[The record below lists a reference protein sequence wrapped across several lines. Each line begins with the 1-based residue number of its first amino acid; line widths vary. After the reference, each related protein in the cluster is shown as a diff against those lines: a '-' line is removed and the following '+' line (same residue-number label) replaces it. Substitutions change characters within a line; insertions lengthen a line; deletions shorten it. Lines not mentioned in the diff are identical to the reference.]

1 MRALLNAQGSLGD
14 IRPLL
19 ALAKG
24 LRDRGHEVTFCAPP
38 DFRPLCENAAIRY
51 IPLGPSIDRIIN
63 REAPEIAGALE
74 GALFLSRAFL
84 KENIGLYFE
93 KLLPLASD
101 SDIVL
106 GSGIDFAGSSVA
118 ERRGLPYRFI
128 AFAPVAFASA
138 SYPPVTFP
146 LFGLPPLLNKA
157 AWKTTQVGETVLGLR
172 RMFNR
177 ERRAIGLKPAGGIV
191 AHMGAHSLLAADP
204 FLAPLPA
211 DVTAACTQ
219 TGYWFEAESAGLAP
233 ALLKFIRSGPKPVYV
248 GFGSMP
254 PFRRCGAFLAA
265 LAQAGQFRFVAQKSS
280 FMPELRQNTNNM
292 FLLDKAPHSKLF
304 PLLAGAIHHGG
315 SGTTHT
321 AARAGIPQ
329 FVIPYSFDQYYWGD
343 RVRALELGP
352 APVKRAAL
360 APDNFAEA
368 LRRLPLFRN
377 KAAVL
382 GKEMQSRN
390 GLETALGVVEK
401 LPNSCRKH
409 K

>member
-38 DFRPLCENAAIRY
+38 DFKTLCENAAIRY
-51 IPLGPSIDRIIN
+51 IPLGPSIDRVIN

-74 GALFLSRAFL
+74 GALFLSRTFL
-84 KENIGLYFE
+84 KQNIRLYFE
-93 KLLPLASD
+93 KLLPLAAS

-118 ERRGLPYRFI
+118 ERRGLPYRFV
-128 AFAPVAFASA
+128 AFTPVAFAS
-138 SYPPVTFP
+138 SSHPPVTFP
-146 LFGLPPLLNKA
+146 VFGMPPLLNKA
-157 AWKTTQVGETVLGLR
+157 AWKLTQAGEIILGLR

-177 ERRAIGLKPAGGIV
+177 QRRAIGLKPVGGIV

-204 FLAPLPA
+204 FLAPLPPDVKA
-211 DVTAACTQ
+211 DCTQ
-219 TGYWFEAESAGLAP
+219 TGYWFEEESAELDP
-233 ALLKFIRSGPKPVYV
+233 ALLKFIRSGPKPIYV

-254 PFRRCGAFLAA
+254 PFRRCGTFLAA

-280 FMPELRQNTNNM
+280 FMPELRRNTNNI

-304 PLLAGAIHHGG
+304 PLLAGAVHHGG

-321 AARAGIPQ
+321 AARAGIAQ
-329 FVIPYSFDQYYWGD
+329 FVIPYSFDQYYWGE
-343 RVRALELGP
+343 RVRALALGP

-377 KAAVL
+377 KAEAV
-382 GKEMQSRN
+382 GKEMQNRN
-390 GLETALGVVEK
+390 GLEAALSEVEK
-401 LPNSCRKH
+401 LPLSCRKH
-409 K
+409 T